1 MLTFEAGDYPIGYE
15 MELPLTFPIV
25 SGPQNFFVKIA
36 LNPITEGVTAG
47 GMIHILDKDQQV
59 FPEANITIVDKGE
72 QY

>member
-1 MLTFEAGDYPIGYE
+1 MLTFEAGDYPLGYE

-25 SGPQNFFVKIA
+25 SGPQNFFVTVA

-47 GMIHILDKDQQV
+47 GMIHILDKHQQV

-72 QY
+72 Q